1 MPSDA
6 ARAAMLS
13 VLLLA
18 DDAGRVVLS
27 RDYRGDVGR
36 LRVADF
42 CASQLRAGSGAL
54 ARGDAPPVTLFDGST
69 FFVRRVRGAPGPL
82 WLVGAANGNANAALC
97 TEVLAA
103 FERLLHEYFG
113 GETLSASAIRGQAAL
128 VFALLDEVRCNDCDA
143 ACESRAHCFAQIAD
157 QGIPQLLEPAALRH
171 LVPLAPAGGGKRRA
185 EPASDAAGAVSLAV
199 TGAVPWRAPGVR
211 YARNAVWLDVL
222 EAVDATLSA
231 SGALL
236 FGNVSG
242 CVKMRAE
249 LSGTPHCTM
258 ALNDSLSGAPAPG
271 APPAEE
277 DLTPGAPSRY
287 AAAARR
293 AALAATYTFHRCV
306 RLRSDG
312 DGDDGGRREICFVPP
327 DGEFELLR
335 YRMPLDDTTRP
346 PLKLVSSV
354 LQHGRT
360 RLEIACLLRAQ
371 LPAGAAAA
379 AVRVRLPL
387 PRAAAAATL
396 RCGGGARAKAKWLRA
411 EDAVQWK
418 LPELA
423 AGQEASINVAVEL
436 LPSVLSRPHAAAR
449 WVAPPA

>member
-1 MPSDA
+1 M
-6 ARAAMLS
+6 
-13 VLLLA
+13 
-18 DDAGRVVLS
+18 
-27 RDYRGDVGR
+27 
-36 LRVADF
+36 
-42 CASQLRAGSGAL
+42 
-54 ARGDAPPVTLFDGST
+54 
-69 FFVRRVRGAPGPL
+69 
-82 WLVGAANGNANAALC
+82 
-97 TEVLAA
+97 
-103 FERLLHEYFG
+103 
-113 GETLSASAIRGQAAL
+113 
-128 VFALLDEVRCNDCDA
+128 
-143 ACESRAHCFAQIAD
+143 
-157 QGIPQLLEPAALRH
+157 
-171 LVPLAPAGGGKRRA
+171 
-185 EPASDAAGAVSLAV
+185 SLAV

-211 YARNAVWLDVL
+211 YARNAVYLDVL

-242 CVKMRAE
+242 CLKMRAE
-249 LSGTPHCTM
+249 LSGMPHCVM

-271 APPAEE
+271 APPANE

-287 AAAARR
+287 AAATRR

-306 RLRSDG
+306 RLRSGG
-312 DGDDGGRREICFVPP
+312 DGEGDGGRREISFVPP

-335 YRMPLDDTTRP
+335 YRAPLDDATRP

-371 LPAGAAAA
+371 LPAGAAATA
-379 AVRVRLPL
+379 LRVRLPL

-396 RCGGGARAKAKWLRA
+396 RCGGAVRAKAKWLRA

-436 LPSVLSRPHAAAR
+436 LPSVLTRPDAAAR
-449 WVAPPA
+449 WVAPPAQLSFVVAGQTATGLRVRQLRVHEKSNYGVAKYVRYALSSGAYEARLQ